1 MQIKH
6 LLKVCFFAVF
16 LFLMEPAMAQNKVI
30 TGKVT
35 DKKDGSSLIGVSVVT
50 AVGASGG
57 TITNVDGGYR
67 ISVPQNTTSLT
78 FTYVG
83 YLNVT
88 VPINGRTTIDVQME
102 SASKALNEVVVIGY
116 GTQRVRDATGS
127 VASLSTKDFNKGV
140 ISTPDQLLQGRISGV
155 QVTPSS
161 GEPGA
166 GATIAIRGAGS
177 IRSGDGPLYVVDGV
191 PLDNSGGTSSGYGVG
206 AGMSSARNPLAFLN
220 PADIE
225 NISVLKDASSAAIYG
240 SRGANGVILI
250 TTRKGRKGQ
259 GIQFSSN
266 TSVSS
271 TAKRYDVLGRDA
283 FLKAVAAVGANASPV
298 ADGGID
304 YGANTDWQKQI
315 FRSPISQNYN
325 LSLGGAAKDNSA
337 NYRASFGYD
346 DQQGIVKN
354 SGLKRF
360 NARINASKSFLKE
373 RIKLDLQSTY
383 SNVKNQYAPITNN
396 AGFNGSLV
404 GAAIQLNPTA
414 PIFDSQGRYFNL
426 NGYNDAGYPNGNSF
440 RNPVSLLNQIDD
452 RDNINRF
459 LNNLTLTLKLFEGLS
474 YKGNFGVDVSR
485 GLRKTFYDPKIVGY
499 TDAIGIR
506 QINFPSP
513 TGNGTAILTHNEIT
527 NYTTEHT
534 LNYDKKWKDGSSITA
549 LAGYSYQTFKNF
561 NRNEFGFGTST
572 AGVLVKNYDDFKTH
586 LPYPVGDSSSYKLQ
600 SYFARVNYSYKDRYI
615 VTGTIRRDG
624 SSRFGANHK
633 YGNFPA
639 LAVKW
644 RITNESFMPKDGLF
658 DDLSLRLNYGK
669 TGNQE
674 IPAYA
679 SLPVQQLQNFPGN
692 SVAPLYQANPDLK
705 WQTNTTYGAG
715 LDFSII
721 KGRLTGSVDY
731 FNKSIKD
738 LLFFQDIAQPTFSSR
753 IYKNL
758 DGDVI
763 NKGVEVGLNLAA
775 IQGKDFS
782 WDVAY
787 NMTFISNTLKNF
799 KNYIVTG
806 NIDGQGLSG
815 AYSQLITNGVPLYT
829 FNVPNY
835 KGLDANGFSI
845 YPQGVDVSSLQGSP
859 NPKFTASLTNNFN
872 YKNWSLSFFLNAA
885 TGFYIY
891 NNTANAFFY
900 KGNLV
905 SGRNVTKEVAATN
918 ENPLNSGEVSTRFLE
933 KGDFLRLSNATLGYT
948 FPLKSKAIKTLRVS
962 FTGQNLFLIT
972 GYSGLDPEIN
982 TDKQRNDVASK
993 GIDYTSYPKARIFT
1007 LGLNAGF

>member
-6 LLKVCFFAVF
+6 LLSVCFFAV
-16 LFLMEPAMAQNKVI
+16 LCLMLQPAMAQNKVI

-35 DKKDGSSLIGVSVVT
+35 DKKDGSPLIGVSVVT
-50 AVGASGG
+50 AIGARGG
-57 TITNVDGGYR
+57 AITDANGAYK
-67 ISVPQNTTSLT
+67 ISVPANAASLT

-83 YLNVT
+83 FLNVT
-88 VPINGRTTIDVQME
+88 VPVNGRSAIDVQME
-102 SASKALNEVVVIGY
+102 EANRALNEVVVIGY
-116 GTQRVRDATGS
+116 GTQKVKDATGS
-127 VASLSTKDFNKGV
+127 VATLSTKDFNKGV

-166 GATIAIRGAGS
+166 GAAIAIRGAGS
-177 IRSGDGPLYVVDGV
+177 IRSGDGPLYVIDGIPVDNG
-191 PLDNSGGTSSGYGVG
+191 GGTSGGYGVG
-206 AGMSSARNPLAFLN
+206 AGSSSARNPLAFLN

-266 TSVSS
+266 TSVS
-271 TAKRYDVLGRDA
+271 TPAKRYDVLGRDA
-283 FLKAVAAVGANASPV
+283 FLKAVASVGANAGPV
-298 ADGGID
+298 SEGGVD
-304 YGANTDWQKQI
+304 YGGNTNWQDQI

-325 LSLGGAAKDNSA
+325 LSFGGASKDNTGTI
-337 NYRASFGYD
+337 RASLGYD
-346 DQQGIVKN
+346 DQQGIVKK
-354 SGLKRF
+354 SGLKRL
-360 NARINASKSFLKE
+360 NARINASQSFLND
-373 RIKLDLQSTY
+373 RVKLELQSTY
-383 SNVKNQYAPITNN
+383 SNVKNQYAPVTNN
-396 AGFNGSLV
+396 AGFNGSLI

-414 PIFDSQGRYFNL
+414 PVYDSQGRYFDL

-452 RDNINRF
+452 RDNINRY
-459 LNNLTLTLKLFEGLS
+459 LNNLTLTLKLFAGIS
-474 YKGNFGVDVSR
+474 YKGNFGADISR
-485 GLRKTFYDPKIVGY
+485 GLRKTFYDPKIVGF

-506 QINFPSP
+506 QTNFPSP
-513 TGNGTAILTHNEIT
+513 TGNGTAILTYNEVT

-572 AGVLVKNYDDFKTH
+572 PGVLVKNYDDFKTH

-615 VTGTIRRDG
+615 LTGTIRRDG
-624 SSRFGANHK
+624 SSRFGDKHK

-639 LAVKW
+639 VAAKW
-644 RITNESFMPKDGLF
+644 RITNEEFMPKNGFF

-674 IPAYA
+674 IPVLGSEYLWQILNFSGSATGP
-679 SLPVQQLQNFPGN
+679 LHQN
-692 SVAPLYQANPDLK
+692 NPDLK
-705 WQTNTTYGAG
+705 WQTNITYGAG
-715 LDFSII
+715 IDFSII
-721 KGRLTGSVDY
+721 KGRLNGSVDY
-731 FNKSIKD
+731 FNKSIRD
-738 LLFFQDIAQPTFSSR
+738 LLFLQDLPQPTAAPQLYR
-753 IYKNL
+753 NL

-763 NKGVEVGLNLAA
+763 NKGVEVGLNFAA
-775 IQGKDFS
+775 IQSKDFS
-782 WDVAY
+782 WDIAY
-787 NMTFISNTLKNF
+787 NMSFISNTLKNF

-815 AYSQLITNGVPLYT
+815 AYAQLITNGVPLFT
-829 FNVPNY
+829 FNMPNY
-835 KGLDANGFSI
+835 AGLDKNGFGI
-845 YPQGVDVSSLQGSP
+845 YPQGIDAFSLQGSP
-859 NPKFTASLTNNFN
+859 NPKFTAGLTNNFG
-872 YKNWSLSFFLNAA
+872 YKNWTLSFFLDAK
-885 TGFYIY
+885 TGFYVY

-900 KGNLV
+900 KGNLL

-918 ENPLNSGEVSTRFLE
+918 ESPLNSGEVSTRFLE

-948 FPLKSKAIKTLRVS
+948 FPIKSNAIKSLRVS

-972 GYSGLDPEIN
+972 NYSGLDPEVN

-1007 LGLNAGF
+1007 LGVNASF

>member
-16 LFLMEPAMAQNKVI
+16 LFLMGPAMAQNKVI

-35 DKKDGSSLIGVSVVT
+35 DKKDGSTLIGVSVVT

-57 TITNVDGGYR
+57 AITNTDGAYR
-67 ISVPQNTTSLT
+67 ISVPQGTTNLT

-83 YLNVT
+83 YLNVS
-88 VPINGRTTIDVQME
+88 VPINGLASIDVQME

-127 VASLSTKDFNKGV
+127 VASLNPKDFNKGV
-140 ISTPDQLLQGRISGV
+140 IATPDQLLQGRIAGV

-177 IRSGDGPLYVVDGV
+177 IRSNDNPLYVVDGI
-191 PLDNSGGTSSGYGVG
+191 PIDNSGTSGGYGVG
-206 AGMSSARNPLAFLN
+206 AGMSSARNPLAFIN

-240 SRGANGVILI
+240 ARGANGVILI
-250 TTRKGRKGQ
+250 TTKKGRKGQ

-266 TSVSS
+266 TSVASV
-271 TAKRYDVLGRDA
+271 AKRYDVLGRDA
-283 FLKAVAAVGANASPV
+283 FLKAVASVGANAGPSSE
-298 ADGGID
+298 GGVD
-304 YGANTDWQKQI
+304 YGGSTDWQKQI
-315 FRSPISQNYN
+315 FRTSVSQNYN
-325 LSLGGAAKDNSA
+325 IGFGGANTTGS
-337 NYRASFGYD
+337 YRASIGYD
-346 DQQGIVKN
+346 DQQGTVKN
-354 SGLKRF
+354 SSLKRL
-360 NARINASKSFLKE
+360 NARVNASQSFFGDRLKF
-373 RIKLDLQSTY
+373 DLQSTF
-383 SNVKNQYAPITNN
+383 SNVKDQFAPITNN
-396 AGFNGSLV
+396 AGFNGSLI

-414 PIFDSQGRYFNL
+414 PVYDSQGRLFNL
-426 NGYNDAGYPNGNSF
+426 NGYNDSGFPTGNSF

-452 RDNINRF
+452 RDKINRY
-459 LNNLTLTLKLFEGLS
+459 LNNLTLTLRLFEGLT
-474 YKGNFGVDVSR
+474 YKGNFGADVSR
-485 GLRKTFYDPKIVGY
+485 GLRKTFYDPKVIGY
-499 TDAIGIR
+499 TDAINIR
-506 QINFPSP
+506 DQNFPSP
-513 TGNGTAILTHNEIT
+513 TGNGTAIYQYNQLT

-561 NRNEFGFGTST
+561 NRSEFGFTTST
-572 AGVLVKNYDDFKTH
+572 PGVLVKNYNDFKTH
-586 LPYPVGDSSSYKLQ
+586 LAYPVGDSSTYKLQ
-600 SYFARVNYSYKDRYI
+600 SFFARVNYSYKDRYI
-615 VTGTIRRDG
+615 LTGTIRRDG

-639 LAVKW
+639 LAAKW
-644 RITNESFMPKDGLF
+644 RITSESFMPKDGFF

-674 IPAYA
+674 IPSYA
-679 SLPVQQLQNFPGN
+679 SLPVSQINYNGN
-692 SVAPLYQANPDLK
+692 SNPQIYLANPDLK
-705 WQTNTTYGAG
+705 WQANTSYGAG
-715 LDFSII
+715 LDFAII
-721 KGRLTGSVDY
+721 KNRLTGSVDY
-731 FNKSIKD
+731 FNKSISD
-738 LLFFQDIAQPTFSSR
+738 LLFYQDIAQPASSSR
-753 IYKNL
+753 IYRNL
-758 DGDVI
+758 EGNVI
-763 NKGVEVGLNLAA
+763 NKGVEVGLNFAA
-775 IQGKDFS
+775 IQGSGFT
-782 WDVAY
+782 WDISY
-787 NMTFISNTLKNF
+787 NMTFISNTLKDF
-799 KNYIVTG
+799 HNYIVTG

-835 KGLDANGFSI
+835 SGLDANGFGI

-859 NPKFTASLTNNFN
+859 NPKFTASLTNNFS
-872 YKNWSLSFFLNAA
+872 YKNFSLSFFFNGA

-905 SGRNVTKEVAATN
+905 SGRNVTKEVAASN

-948 FPLKSKAIKTLRVS
+948 FPLKKSVFKTLRASV
-962 FTGQNLFLIT
+962 TGQNLFLIT
-972 GYSGLDPEIN
+972 NYSGLDPEIN

-1007 LGLNAGF
+1007 LGLNASF